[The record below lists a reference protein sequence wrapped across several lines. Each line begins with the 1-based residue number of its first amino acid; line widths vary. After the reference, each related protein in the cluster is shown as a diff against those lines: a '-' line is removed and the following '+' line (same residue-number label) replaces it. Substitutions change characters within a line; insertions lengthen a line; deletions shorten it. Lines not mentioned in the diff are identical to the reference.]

1 MRYGKHIYRSSLRP
15 LLLKAAICS
24 TSRRRYRPCRELLGA
39 ITLLFSAQ
47 MENVE
52 SLISIIERLLPRER
66 KSAPCGLQ
74 FWSRWRKHG
83 APQGSFPFLPAFYPL
98 NKLGGAIPHSLLR
111 LRSGTPWPRLLGKPW
126 SGLISG
132 ACVLVESPVER
143 MPLELS
149 EEAITDENAK
159 HLSGS
164 DSGQPSFLPFP
175 GHSQC
180 GGSLIS
186 RDAFHLIY

>member
-1 MRYGKHIYRSSLRP
+1 M
-15 LLLKAAICS
+15 
-24 TSRRRYRPCRELLGA
+24 
-39 ITLLFSAQ
+39 
-47 MENVE
+47 
-52 SLISIIERLLPRER
+52 
-66 KSAPCGLQ
+66 
-74 FWSRWRKHG
+74 
-83 APQGSFPFLPAFYPL
+83 GSEMCIRDS
-98 NKLGGAIPHSLLR
+98 GGAIPHSLLR